1 MPISRNMA
9 EAYTLE
15 GQLPINLQE
24 MIKNYIQLLQSLA
37 KVKIARKF
45 LSYSN
50 QVIAVEIYAFRMSV
64 NSDMTF
70 VSTDQ

>member
-37 KVKIARKF
+37 KVKIVRKF
-45 LSYSN
+45 LGCS
-50 QVIAVEIYAFRMSV
+50 M
-64 NSDMTF
+64 
-70 VSTDQ
+70 